1 MGIVKRQGIKFSIV
15 GYVALFLGTIN
26 VLFIYPYALQP
37 EELGLMRFILDTALL
52 VVPFVSLGFGNV
64 IIRYF
69 PQFQDKA
76 KSHNGFLLFVFL
88 VPFAAFL
95 IFLLAITLLKEPIYD
110 FYSQKNELFRSYLF
124 FVVPVIGFM
133 LFSTLSRSYSYNF
146 QRIVVPNILNSLMV
160 KAMLPCL
167 ALLYFFNVLS
177 LNQMMTGVV
186 AVFGL
191 VLVGSILYLG
201 FLGQLSFKPNWSFL
215 TKTRIKDIRTYA
227 FYGILSGVGSVL
239 ALRIDTFML
248 ASLVSLEMTGIYS
261 IAIFISGVIAI
272 PYIAMSNISSAI
284 ISKAWA
290 ENDISTIDQIYKKSS
305 LVLLIAGCFIFL
317 LIWVSLDDFFAIMP
331 NGEKYIS
338 GKNIVLILGV
348 AKLIDVTASLNDH
361 IINYSKYFKIGFVA
375 IMILA
380 VLNLVNN
387 IILIPQFQML
397 GAAYAT
403 LISITL
409 FNLFK
414 LIFIKVKVNIQPLSI
429 KTVYVILIALLSY
442 LVLFFSPDLQNPFF
456 NILVNGFLLTVVF
469 LGPVIYLK
477 ISEDFNDVI
486 LKMLNR
492 IKSVF

>member
-1 MGIVKRQGIKFSIV
+1 
-15 GYVALFLGTIN
+15 
-26 VLFIYPYALQP
+26 
-37 EELGLMRFILDTALL
+37 
-52 VVPFVSLGFGNV
+52 
-64 IIRYF
+64 
-69 PQFQDKA
+69 
-76 KSHNGFLLFVFL
+76 
-88 VPFAAFL
+88 
-95 IFLLAITLLKEPIYD
+95 
-110 FYSQKNELFRSYLF
+110 
-124 FVVPVIGFM
+124 
-133 LFSTLSRSYSYNF
+133 
-146 QRIVVPNILNSLMV
+146 
-160 KAMLPCL
+160 
-167 ALLYFFNVLS
+167 
-177 LNQMMTGVV
+177 
-186 AVFGL
+186 
-191 VLVGSILYLG
+191 
-201 FLGQLSFKPNWSFL
+201 
-215 TKTRIKDIRTYA
+215 YA

-248 ASLVSLEMTGIYS
+248 ASLVSLEITGIYS

-272 PYIAMSNISSAI
+272 PYIAMSNISSAL

-290 ENDISTIDQIYKKSS
+290 ENDINTIDQIYKKSS

-361 IINYSKYFKIGFVA
+361 IINYSKYFKFGFVA

-486 LKMLNR
+486 VKMLNR